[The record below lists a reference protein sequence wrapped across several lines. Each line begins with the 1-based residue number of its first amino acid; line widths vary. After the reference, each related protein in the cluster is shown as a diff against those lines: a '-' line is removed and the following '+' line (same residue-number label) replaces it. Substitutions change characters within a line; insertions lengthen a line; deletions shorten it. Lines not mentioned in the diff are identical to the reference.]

1 MRRAASAA
9 LLLAM
14 TFAMPLAHADEETC
28 KVGLGRGWP
37 PATENYGRAVEQLVA
52 GPVRAPLSFTLL
64 PGGVSVERG
73 LALLPG
79 ATEAD
84 DWTLRYVEADKRVRV
99 WVGDHLELR
108 TDQTPDVNE
117 VPMPAPVATRLLTE
131 WMHALAVAAP
141 SGTAAPF
148 SEKGT
153 WVFVAGELRASGLE
167 PDCELGKQL
176 RDQIDLLVEAS
187 DEGEEKRQ
195 KRWHQLGE
203 QLDRMRQTVDGP
215 SAVATEPDPAPQEKR
230 RGWSLFK

>member
-9 LLLAM
+9 LLLA
-14 TFAMPLAHADEETC
+14 TAFAAPLAHADEEAC
-28 KVGLGRGWP
+28 SVGLGRGWP
-37 PATENYGRAVEQLVA
+37 PATENYGTAVEQMVA

-64 PGGVSVERG
+64 PAGMSVERG

-79 ATEAD
+79 ATEAA

-99 WVGDHLELR
+99 WVADHLELR

-117 VPMPAPVATRLLTE
+117 VPMPAAIATRLLTE
-131 WMHALAVAAP
+131 WMHALAAAAP
-141 SGTAAPF
+141 SGTPAPF
-148 SEKGT
+148 SEKDT

-167 PDCELGKQL
+167 PGCELGKQL

-195 KRWHQLGE
+195 KRWRQLGE
-203 QLDRMRQTVDGP
+203 KLDRMRQTVDGP
-215 SAVATEPDPAPQEKR
+215 SVVAGEQDASPEKR